1 MMEWWMKK
9 GRYKPMNLKQLG
21 CVLEA
26 AQVSTRERE
35 RKCSSVER
43 ERESDCE

>member
-1 MMEWWMKK
+1 MMERWMKK
-9 GRYKPMNLKQLG
+9 GRNKPMNLKQLG

-35 RKCSSVER
+35 KVFFC
-43 ERESDCE
+43 